1 MQSMS
6 HPKPCPNGL
15 FCALGS
21 LWLFAAGKR
30 LRAVTRA
37 RRVLAPTGLDPD
49 LARTLVASQ
58 KDPDCFA
65 SEPVAFCRGRT
76 LLGAELR
83 PVLWYAENEVGELR
97 CSQPGITQ
105 VEEPTPFRPG

>member
-30 LRAVTRA
+30 LQALTRTTAFWHPRA
-37 RRVLAPTGLDPD
+37 
-49 LARTLVASQ
+49 
-58 KDPDCFA
+58 
-65 SEPVAFCRGRT
+65 
-76 LLGAELR
+76 
-83 PVLWYAENEVGELR
+83 
-97 CSQPGITQ
+97 
-105 VEEPTPFRPG
+105 